1 MEGLCMP
8 LVAMIDYRGYR
19 LLVTSVYVGN
29 LCSSCS
35 HTRTR
40 THDRIEPH
48 VGHRG
53 ARAVSRSAPPRSS
66 GARQMVE

>member
-35 HTRTR
+35 HTRTQ
-40 THDRIEPH
+40 DWIGPH